1 MVLASC
7 APPGPLNQLEGLSIA
22 DRSGVANSR
31 VLRTSHLTGH
41 TMWDQ
46 SDPETGGMAL
56 RVRTTLLMGVSCGD
70 IVETNAQL
78 RVYEQ

>member
-1 MVLASC
+1 
-7 APPGPLNQLEGLSIA
+7 
-22 DRSGVANSR
+22 
-31 VLRTSHLTGH
+31 
-41 TMWDQ
+41 MWDQ

-56 RVRTTLLMGVSCGD
+56 SVRTTLLTGVSCGD